1 MDSSIGLPQHSSN
14 IARWSG
20 MAGTQLHR
28 FKSQVSSREQLGGFR
43 TFHLDFQV
51 ETGMAQIG
59 LAATKEQPQHLKS
72 AP

>member
-1 MDSSIGLPQHSSN
+1 
-14 IARWSG
+14 